1 MTPTVDSGCGRKGG
15 PAQDMDEAR
24 PFGTY
29 APSGF
34 VRWAVETTRSMPD
47 SWLARRVVMLV
58 RRLVARRLGGAPIDV
73 EALGARM
80 RLHPYNNICEKRM
93 VFMPRSFDPTEL
105 ALIEARLVEGF
116 VFIDVGANVG
126 AYSLFV
132 AAKAGPAAR
141 ILAIEPQPAIF
152 DRLVQ
157 NIRLN
162 AFATV
167 KALDCALADRAGDLT
182 LFIDSRNSGESSV
195 KIVASGGA
203 TPIRVPARTLLD
215 LVREEGLERIDA
227 MKLDIEGAED
237 LVLGPFLREAP
248 VALHPRLLIVENAV
262 GQWQIDLPALLEAT
276 GYRQLPRTRLNLVFE
291 RPSAKAGG
299 DPT

>member
-1 MTPTVDSGCGRKGG
+1 
-15 PAQDMDEAR
+15 MDEAR

-34 VRWAVETTRSMPD
+34 VRWAMERTRSMPD
-47 SWLARRVVMLV
+47 RWLTRRFVILI
-58 RRLVARRLGGAPIDV
+58 RRLVAARLGGSPVDV

-93 VFMPRSFDPTEL
+93 LFTPQSFDPEEL
-105 ALIEARLVEGF
+105 ALIEARLCPGY

-132 AAKAGPAAR
+132 ASKGGPTAR

-152 DRLVQ
+152 DRLVH

-167 KALDCALADRAGDLT
+167 KALDCAVADRAGEVT

-203 TPIRVPARTLLD
+203 TPIRVPAKTLLA
-215 LVREEGLERIDA
+215 LIREEGLTRIDG
-227 MKLDIEGAED
+227 MKLDVEGAED
-237 LVLGPFLREAP
+237 IVLGPFFREAP
-248 VALHPRLLIVENAV
+248 ASLRPKLLILENGV
-262 GQWQIDLPALLEAT
+262 GQWQIDLLGLLAEM
-276 GYRQLPRTRLNLVFE
+276 GYRVLARTRLNLVLE
-291 RPSAKAGG
+291 RD
-299 DPT
+299 DPTGAPA